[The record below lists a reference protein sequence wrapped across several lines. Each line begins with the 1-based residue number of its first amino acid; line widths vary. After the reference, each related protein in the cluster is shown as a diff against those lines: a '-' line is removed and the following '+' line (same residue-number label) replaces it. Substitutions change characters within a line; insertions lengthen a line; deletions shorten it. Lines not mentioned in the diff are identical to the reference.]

1 MRDEG
6 PIRDDQEVHVIHANG
21 QHWRVTW
28 HRPEAVPEGRRHGSA
43 GICIAPD
50 GRAVI
55 VSVDGTRWDLPAGR
69 PEGLEDWE
77 ATLRRE
83 VQEEACATVTAA
95 RLLGFSRGRCVK
107 GHEAG
112 LVLVRAIW
120 RAEVQLQPWLPRFE
134 MRHRRLVPTADL
146 VSQLVIEADADYGS
160 TFQRAMIEAGL
171 TLP

>member
-1 MRDEG
+1 MHDEV
-6 PIRDDQEVHVIHANG
+6 PIRDGQEVHAVHANG

-28 HRPEAVPEGRRHGSA
+28 HGPEAVPDGRRHGSA

-69 PEGLEDWE
+69 PEGTEDWE

-120 RAEVQLQPWLPRFE
+120 RAEVRVEPWQPRFE
-134 MRHRRLVPTADL
+134 MRHRRLVPAADL
-146 VSQLVIEADADYGS
+146 VNQLVIEGDADYRS

-171 TLP
+171 T